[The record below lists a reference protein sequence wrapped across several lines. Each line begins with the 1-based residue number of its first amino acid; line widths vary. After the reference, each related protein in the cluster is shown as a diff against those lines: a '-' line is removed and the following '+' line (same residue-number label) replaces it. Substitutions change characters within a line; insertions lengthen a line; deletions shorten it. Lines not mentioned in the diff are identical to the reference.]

1 LGAGNVTGSEYGG
14 TSADAADGSATTA
27 AIEHVASARHARATR
42 PDLVKPLS
50 SSPGAS
56 RAALTWITCRLCRS
70 SGPRQAFIAKC
81 LYEFLIFLQNTRHV
95 WRSGRSWS

>member
-50 SSPGAS
+50 SSPGAT
-56 RAALTWITCRLCRS
+56 RAASTWITAGYAGEAARVKFLLPNACTNFS
-70 SGPRQAFIAKC
+70 SSYGAISTFREAD
-81 LYEFLIFLQNTRHV
+81 RD
-95 WRSGRSWS
+95 